1 MADDKENGGL
11 QDGLPKFDWAKFQRN
26 RFTYD
31 WQFYSEKHQ
40 HHFEYSEDMLYQE
53 GAIMEG
59 EERVECVEVELYK
72 SPEKPPWDFHI
83 RYSNWQLALRVEFF
97 KEVFEERAFVEGYQP
112 QHKYVRLVIPP
123 KIHHEILNVI
133 NDFELLHIRDLLLE
147 IIATA
152 QDTYIRDVDF
162 WERPENQ
169 KLIATAK
176 KETEKA
182 IQVIERSG
190 VDMKSWRQFEGK
202 VRPHLDHI
210 KFVFNTGTIKVEHEW
225 LAREFIENMKRAYD
239 DMHYKDWKKDLARY
253 PDRFEE
259 NSHKSKFKYRLAKS
273 YYNLFSKAKFFE
285 VTKET
290 PYPNRLMLCI
300 AKLIEF
306 SLIPV
311 GDWNETD
318 DVKIRHIR
326 NWLKRN
332 DLEPKL
338 TFAEVPADIEKLK
351 QYFEPNFLEMANAT
365 KRADAISTAFF
376 VCHRFDIPDLLPDLI
391 HIASC
396 IKETNWL
403 VGHQMTSNN
412 RMNEP
417 EIPEMNAFRKL
428 MNGIKDKR
436 KLTSLKFR
444 IEGEET
450 EHELSSRLPLFLIE
464 KALKEY
470 YEGYRV
476 EFDSDVVPTTYKK
489 NEDGSIKID
498 KEPRINLPHERHLVR
513 MVHSLY
519 SFLKDH
525 SGIEE
530 GEILPGQQ
538 YYEIIALLFK
548 ETWVFYQKY
557 LDDRAV
563 VEQIKEWHNL
573 SPET

>member
-1 MADDKENGGL
+1 MSEEKDHKGKKEK
-11 QDGLPKFDWAKFQRN
+11 LPKFDWAKFQRD
-26 RFTYD
+26 RFTYK
-31 WQFYSEKHQ
+31 WQFYSEEHD
-40 HHFEYSEDMLYQE
+40 HHFEYVDDYLYEE

-59 EERVECVEVELYK
+59 KVRTECVEVELYK
-72 SPEKPPWDFHI
+72 SPEQPPYDFNI

-97 KEVFEERAFVEGYQP
+97 KEVFDERAFVEGYQP
-112 QHKYVRLVIPP
+112 QHKFERLIIPP
-123 KIHHEILNVI
+123 AIHHEILNVI

-147 IIATA
+147 LIASA
-152 QDTYIRDVDF
+152 QDIYIRDVAF

-169 KLIATAK
+169 KLITSAER
-176 KETEKA
+176 ETEKA
-182 IQVIERSG
+182 IQVIDQSG

-202 VRPHLDHI
+202 VRPQLDHI
-210 KFVFNTGTIKVEHEW
+210 KFVFNTGTIKLEHEW

-253 PDRFEE
+253 PARFDE
-259 NSHKSKFKYRLAKS
+259 NAHKAKFKYRLAKS
-273 YYNLFSKAKFFE
+273 YYNLFTKAKFFK
-285 VTKET
+285 VTKAQ

-311 GDWNETD
+311 GDWEETD
-318 DVKIRHIR
+318 EMKVKYIR

-338 TFAEVPADIEKLK
+338 TYAEVPADLERLK
-351 QYFEPNFLEMANAT
+351 QYFEPDFLEMADAT
-365 KRADAISTAFF
+365 KRADAISLAFF
-376 VCHRFDIPDLLPDLI
+376 ICQRFDIQDLLPDLI

-417 EIPEMNAFRKL
+417 DIPEMDSFRLL
-428 MNGIKDKR
+428 MNGIKGKR
-436 KLTSLKFR
+436 MLTSLKFT
-444 IEGEET
+444 IEGEKG
-450 EHELSSRLPLFLIE
+450 EHELSSRLPMFLIE
-464 KALKEY
+464 KALREY

-476 EFDSDVVPTTYKK
+476 EFDCDVVPTSYKK
-489 NEDGSIKID
+489 HKDDGIQID
-498 KEPRINLPHERHLVR
+498 KEGRISKPHERHLVR
-513 MVHSLY
+513 LVHSLY
-519 SFLKDH
+519 NYLKDH

-530 GEILPGQQ
+530 GEILPGER

-548 ETWVFYQKY
+548 ETWVFYVKY

-563 VEQIKEWHNL
+563 IEQIKEWHQL
-573 SPET
+573 TAES